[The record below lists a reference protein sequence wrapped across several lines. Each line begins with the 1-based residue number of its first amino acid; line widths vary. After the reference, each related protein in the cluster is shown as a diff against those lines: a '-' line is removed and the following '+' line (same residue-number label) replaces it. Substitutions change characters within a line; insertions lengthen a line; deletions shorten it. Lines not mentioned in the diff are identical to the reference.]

1 MNKIR
6 HAKQRK
12 KKPTLGIALGA
23 GGARGFAHIGILK
36 SLAKHN
42 ITPDYIAGTSV
53 GAIIGAAY
61 AAGRSPEDIA
71 SFFQNTDWKEVMD
84 FTIPQAGIMYG
95 EAGEKL
101 IRELIYNKS
110 FKQLHVPLSVVAYNL
125 TAHKKEVFT
134 KGNVARAVHASY
146 SIPGIFAP
154 VTIGKCSYIDGGIVD
169 PTPFDVLQK
178 KNVDVILAVDLY
190 SPLNQNHAAM
200 KRERELLEKLKHRFI
215 VKELFYVKNYI
226 FPTRWPNLIRN
237 ILIWLFDKI
246 FYPQQ
251 ILRFLSKRE
260 LPVITQVMNETINTL
275 TNNLAWEKMHHGK
288 IDIVIKPYFDSLDW
302 LDLDQVEKFVKIGE
316 QAMENKIPELKK
328 KLGR

>member
-1 MNKIR
+1 
-6 HAKQRK
+6 
-12 KKPTLGIALGA
+12 
-23 GGARGFAHIGILK
+23 
-36 SLAKHN
+36 
-42 ITPDYIAGTSV
+42 
-53 GAIIGAAY
+53 
-61 AAGRSPEDIA
+61 
-71 SFFQNTDWKEVMD
+71 
-84 FTIPQAGIMYG
+84 
-95 EAGEKL
+95 
-101 IRELIYNKS
+101 
-110 FKQLHVPLSVVAYNL
+110 
-125 TAHKKEVFT
+125 
-134 KGNVARAVHASY
+134 
-146 SIPGIFAP
+146 
-154 VTIGKCSYIDGGIVD
+154 
-169 PTPFDVLQK
+169 
-178 KNVDVILAVDLY
+178 
-190 SPLNQNHAAM
+190 M

>member
-6 HAKQRK
+6 HAQQRK

-134 KGNVARAVHASY
+134 KGNVARAVDAS
-146 SIPGIFAP
+146 
-154 VTIGKCSYIDGGIVD
+154 
-169 PTPFDVLQK
+169 PFDVLQK

-260 LPVITQVMNETINTL
+260 LPV
-275 TNNLAWEKMHHGK
+275 
-288 IDIVIKPYFDSLDW
+288 
-302 LDLDQVEKFVKIGE
+302 
-316 QAMENKIPELKK
+316 
-328 KLGR
+328 